1 MDEGQGDLTRGSVCR
16 VLVAVETKDVTFK
29 SSQKTWL

>member
-1 MDEGQGDLTRGSVCR
+1 MDGGQVDLTRGSVCR

-29 SSQKTWL
+29 GGLKTWL